1 MGGVGGVPLGCFETN
16 RFHVVLLSGA
26 RPEEVRVCQAF
37 DKSPSLARETAVWT
51 LEDLWLEVRRMG
63 PGE

>member
-26 RPEEVRVCQAF
+26 RPIEVRV
-37 DKSPSLARETAVWT
+37 
-51 LEDLWLEVRRMG
+51 
-63 PGE
+63 